1 MNCSTNN
8 ALVSIIENIQTP
20 LDDRKYVARVFVDLK
35 KVFDTVDQMISVRN
49 KPLFYDIL
57 VSSTKEHAAINLNG
71 V

>member
-20 LDDRKYVARVFVDLK
+20 LDDRKYVARLFVDLK

-49 KPLFYDIL
+49 KPLFYDIF
-57 VSSTKEHAAINLNG
+57 SIIHKGTCSNKPK
-71 V
+71 